1 MYVHRGKTQ
10 TRLKIEKKPGNKKKV
25 KIKQTEDSSY
35 KRATAALLHKRSLG
49 LPSFSKEI
57 QVTS

>member
-25 KIKQTEDSSY
+25 KIKQTEDSY